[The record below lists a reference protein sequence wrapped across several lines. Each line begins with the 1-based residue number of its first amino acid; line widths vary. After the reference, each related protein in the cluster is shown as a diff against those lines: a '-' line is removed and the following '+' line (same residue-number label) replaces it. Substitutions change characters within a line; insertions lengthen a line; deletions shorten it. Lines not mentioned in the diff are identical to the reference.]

1 MSAGAIT
8 ALVLNVPLTELDDVL
23 DSVDNLDSPSA
34 VNLSNTASQLRS

>member
-23 DSVDNLDSPSA
+23 DSVDNLDSSGA
-34 VNLSNTASQLRS
+34 VDFSDTSGQL